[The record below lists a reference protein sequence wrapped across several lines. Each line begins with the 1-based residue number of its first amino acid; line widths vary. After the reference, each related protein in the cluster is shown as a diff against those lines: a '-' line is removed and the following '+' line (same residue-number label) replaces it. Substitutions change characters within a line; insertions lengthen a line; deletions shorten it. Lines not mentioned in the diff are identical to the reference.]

1 MQGGDVGGGRG
12 GKGGKGKPG
21 PGSNGCL
28 AGKFPGPTAKPYI
41 YTANGCGPQGMQ
53 VKENFGLHVCC
64 NNHDLC
70 YGVCGTTF
78 GYCEAQFG
86 KCMKAVCEKHGGEK
100 ASECNQQAQS
110 FTGMTRMFGGG
121 MHQSS
126 QVDACDCFDSKETA
140 AQRHLEHITGLY
152 QRNNPEKAKD
162 KAFIAGLLERSKG
175 KEGPLTTRVLQNM
188 GSTKCNLTVSRPS
201 CRPIP
206 NCRPISNCG

>member
-1 MQGGDVGGGRG
+1 MMSQTRPLLAVLFCALAYADDMGEGLAGLAGLFGQMNGGGGPG
-12 GKGGKGKPG
+12 GGGPGGQKGKPG
-21 PGSNGCL
+21 PGKSGCL

-78 GYCEAQFG
+78 SYCEAQFG

-100 ASECNQQAQS
+100 TSECNQQAQS

-121 MHQSS
+121 MHQS
-126 QVDACDCFDSKETA
+126 V
-140 AQRHLEHITGLY
+140 
-152 QRNNPEKAKD
+152 
-162 KAFIAGLLERSKG
+162 
-175 KEGPLTTRVLQNM
+175 RVL
-188 GSTKCNLTVSRPS
+188 RPVYQH
-201 CRPIP
+201 
-206 NCRPISNCG
+206 